1 MNLYIITFACKNHT
15 LLANVRANNVKD
27 ALVKAIKLTFDRTT
41 NYKLV
46 QLTAEDGNI
55 FTQEENTVLV
65 KSAEAKIEG
74 YYRIEG
80 FSVA

>member
-27 ALVKAIKLTFDRTT
+27 ALVKAIKSTFNRTT

-46 QLTAEDGNI
+46 QLTADDGNI
-55 FTQEENTVLV
+55 FTQDENTVLV
-65 KSAEAKIEG
+65 KSAESKIEG

-80 FSVA
+80 FLVA